1 MDTIAP
7 SDCIFCKIVAKEIP
21 SKQEYEDDLC
31 MAFHDIN
38 PRAKTHLLIIPKK
51 HVSTMKDVS
60 PDDEAALGRMLKTS
74 SDLAKK
80 FNLENYRLLISTGKG
95 AGQEVFHVHLHLMS
109 APN

>member
-1 MDTIAP
+1 
-7 SDCIFCKIVAKEIP
+7 
-21 SKQEYEDDLC
+21 

-51 HVSTMKDVS
+51 HLETMRDATQA
-60 PDDEAALGRMLKTS
+60 DEPTLGRMLTTAS
-74 SDLAKK
+74 SLAKK
-80 FNLENYRLLISTGKG
+80 HNLEDYKLQISTGKA

>member
-1 MDTIAP
+1 
-7 SDCIFCKIVAKEIP
+7 
-21 SKQEYEDDLC
+21 

-51 HVSTMKDVS
+51 HIATMKEVQAS
-60 PDDEAALGRMLKTS
+60 DEATLGRMLATA

-80 FNLENYRLLISTGKG
+80 HNLEDYKLQISTGKA
-95 AGQEVFHVHLHLMS
+95 AGQEVFHIHLHLMS